1 MQYVSGR
8 RINQDFGIPGITTND
23 TVVNVDGRIAVGIGT
38 TDRGVATA
46 NIDTNT
52 LRIRDTVIDANGF
65 SGELGYFLTKDN
77 KGLTWVLRLLPIQYS
92 LQIMVTF

>member
-38 TDRGVATA
+38 TARGVATA

-52 LRIRDTVIDANGF
+52 LILI
-65 SGELGYFLTKDN
+65 L
-77 KGLTWVLRLLPIQYS
+77 
-92 LQIMVTF
+92 